1 MKGVFKM
8 RLPNGYGSVTKLSG
22 NRRKPWRV
30 RVTDKWITNEDGST
44 KQVYKNIGCYATKK
58 EALQA
63 LAEYHENPYDI
74 NSKITFAELYK
85 KWSNEN
91 FQHIGKSSIDSYK
104 TAFKTCTPIH
114 NMKFIDLK
122 TAHLQ
127 GVIDNCGKNY
137 PTLRK
142 LKVLL
147 NQLYDYAMANDIVS
161 KNYADYINITKF
173 KDTSNKTAH
182 TVFTANEIQTLWDN
196 VERNEYLQIIL
207 MLIYSGVRISELLEL
222 KKENINLDERWFDV
236 VGSKTEA
243 GIRKVPISKKTLPY
257 FEYWYNKTSSE
268 YLLTTPDGKPFGYR
282 NYYDSYWKPFLK
294 ELNME
299 HRPHDTR
306 HTCVSMLAMKEVS
319 QTLIKMIVGH
329 SGAMTLTE
337 KVYTHIEISK
347 LIEAIDKI

>member
-1 MKGVFKM
+1 M
-8 RLPNGYGSVTKLSG
+8 RLPNGYGSVTKLNG

-30 RVTDKWITNEDGST
+30 RVTEKWITNEDGT
-44 KQVYKNIGCYATKK
+44 IKQVYKNIGCYASKK

-114 NMKFIDLK
+114 SMKFIDLK

-137 PTLRK
+137 PSLRRV
-142 LKVLL
+142 KVLY
-147 NQLYDYAMANDIVS
+147 NQLYKYAMKNDLVTKDYS
-161 KNYADYINITKF
+161 NYVDIAKYK
-173 KDTSNKTAH
+173 NKTNKTFSH
-182 TVFTANEIQTLWDN
+182 TIFTNKEIETLWN
-196 VERNEYLQIIL
+196 NIERNEYVSTIL
-207 MLIYSGVRISELLEL
+207 MLIYSGVRVSELLDL
-222 KKENINLDERWFDV
+222 KKENINLQERWFDV
-236 VGSKTEA
+236 VSSKTEA

-268 YLLTTPDGKPFGYR
+268 YLLTTIDGKHFDYK
-282 NYYDSYWKPFLK
+282 NYYRSYWQPLMK
-294 ELNME
+294 EMFME
-299 HRPHDTR
+299 HHRPHDTR
-306 HTCVSMLAMKEVS
+306 HTCISMLTVLD
-319 QTLIKMIVGH
+319 TNPTIIKTIVGH
-329 SGAMTLTE
+329 AGAMSLTE
-337 KVYTHIEISK
+337 KVYTHLEIEHLIS
-347 LIEAIDKI
+347 AIDKI